1 MPSLSVVIPVDAVP
15 ADFKAFLNRLLQS
28 IAALNGS
35 EIIVVDA
42 TTGTNISKICRA
54 YGVSVL
60 RAAGPRYELL
70 KKAAA
75 GASGDYLLFLDANT
89 SLPTEFA
96 DVWRMIRRQR
106 HVWGFF
112 ALRFCRSSL
121 SLRWLARLISL
132 RSGFSSVAM
141 AEQGLFVQR
150 DIWKS
155 LDKNGAEGYVELCRR
170 LRSLEPPCRMRQPIE
185 SDAQHWHR
193 LSWKQW
199 LRAGV
204 SAQYDV
210 EAVTSA
216 QETPAS
222 KIHDSGRKKRTP
234 ELP

>member
-15 ADFKAFLNRLLQS
+15 ADFKAFLNCVLQS
-28 IAALNGS
+28 VAALNGS

-60 RAAGPRYELL
+60 RGNGPRYGLL
-70 KKAAA
+70 KKAAV

-96 DVWRMIRRQR
+96 DVWRMIRRQG

-112 ALRFCRSSL
+112 ALRFRRSSW

-132 RSGFSSVAM
+132 RSGFSGVAIT
-141 AEQGLFVQR
+141 EQGLFVRR
-150 DIWKS
+150 DIWKA
-155 LDKNGAEGYVELCRR
+155 LNKDGVEGYVELCRR
-170 LRSLEPPCRMRQPIE
+170 LQSFEPPCRMRQPIVSE
-185 SDAQHWHR
+185 AQHWQQ

-199 LRAGV
+199 LGAGF
-204 SAQYDV
+204 SAQYGV
-210 EAVTSA
+210 EAVTPAEGADKSK
-216 QETPAS
+216 TPG
-222 KIHDSGRKKRTP
+222 SGLRKRTP